1 MDTFMDQLAEKKNAQ
16 EMIRANTTAELADFE
31 QLRGLDE
38 KLAGM
43 NEAIKDGYHKECV
56 KVYRNVQAAF
66 TEENEKQTAQ
76 LKEALARQEKKLTL
90 AVALSGLA
98 FVAAAVCLALQI
110 MIMVR

>member
-1 MDTFMDQLAEKKNAQ
+1 MDSVESRRNA
-16 EMIRANTTAELADFE
+16 ITAL
-31 QLRGLDE
+31 
-38 KLAGM
+38 
-43 NEAIKDGYHKECV
+43 I
-56 KVYRNVQAAF
+56 
-66 TEENEKQTAQ
+66 NEKGEITFAQ